1 MRLRLHISQAGV
13 VCLLAAP
20 AAFAQLGAPAGQS
33 SAAPAAIQLPLS
45 GRTGQTGSVAV
56 TQVPIPGATTSV
68 NTLNTSIQVQGPY
81 QGSVQSKPFTG
92 TALSL
97 REAIQR
103 GLDFNLAAVGVSS
116 AVRQAGGQRRVARSG
131 LLPSVNSALRETV
144 QQTNLRALGVRIPFA
159 PSVVGPF
166 NYFDLRATL
175 TQSVA
180 DLTVLNNYRSARE
193 LQEAAVR
200 SAEDARD
207 LVVLAVGG
215 AYLQVIAA
223 SARVQSAR
231 AQVDTAKA
239 TYDQTAQRKQ
249 VGVVAQIDVNRSQVD
264 LQTRQQRLITLE
276 NDLSKQ
282 KINLARLVGL
292 PPNDRL
298 QISDEIPFSPA
309 PDVTLDDALK
319 QAFASRS
326 DLKAGEAQIRAA
338 ERAKAAARA
347 ERLPSLAFTAD
358 YGAIGTNPSQAH
370 GTFTVAGSL
379 RLPIWQGGRVEGE
392 IQQADAALDQRK
404 AELEDARGRVE
415 SEVRNA
421 FLDLQAA
428 ANQVE
433 VARNN
438 QQVAR
443 DTLRLTRER
452 FEAGITD
459 IVEVVQ
465 SQESVAASDLDY
477 ITSVFAHNVA
487 KLTLARAMGRAEE
500 SYARFLGI
508 P

>member
-1 MRLRLHISQAGV
+1 M
-13 VCLLAAP
+13 
-20 AAFAQLGAPAGQS
+20 
-33 SAAPAAIQLPLS
+33 
-45 GRTGQTGSVAV
+45 
-56 TQVPIPGATTSV
+56 
-68 NTLNTSIQVQGPY
+68 
-81 QGSVQSKPFTG
+81 
-92 TALSL
+92 
-97 REAIQR
+97 
-103 GLDFNLAAVGVSS
+103 
-116 AVRQAGGQRRVARSG
+116 
-131 LLPSVNSALRETV
+131 
-144 QQTNLRALGVRIPFA
+144 QQTNLRALGVHIPFGPA
-159 PSVVGPF
+159 VVGPF

-180 DLTVLNNYRSARE
+180 DFTVLNNYRSARE

-223 SARVQSAR
+223 NANVQSAR
-231 AQVDTAKA
+231 TQVETAKA
-239 TYDQTAQRKQ
+239 TYDQTVQRKQ

-282 KINLARLVGL
+282 KMNLARLVGL

-298 QISDEIPFSPA
+298 QLSDEIPFSPA
-309 PDVTLDDALK
+309 PEVTLDDALK

-326 DLKAGEAQIRAA
+326 DLKAGKAQVRAA
-338 ERAKAAARA
+338 ERARAAARA

-358 YGAIGTNPSQAH
+358 YGAIGINPSQAH
-370 GTFTVAGSL
+370 GTFAVTGSL

-392 IQQADAALDQRK
+392 IEQADAALDQRK

-452 FEAGITD
+452 LKAGITD

-487 KLTLARAMGRAEE
+487 NLTLARAMGRAEE